1 MRNLNLLSLL
11 TILVVALAGC
21 DSSST
26 SPENSK
32 PPGSDAHNHNHGHS
46 HANEGPHGGHI
57 LGLGNEEY
65 HLEWLHN
72 ESGKLT
78 FYLLDAAAKEDVS
91 TTAKSISIETVV
103 KDETTTVAVNSTT
116 PDAESHNRFEVIDP
130 VLLQRLELV
139 GHGVTA
145 KATVSIEDK
154 EYTGEFEHH
163 DHGHGHSH

>member
-1 MRNLNLLSLL
+1 VSKFNLLSLL
-11 TILVVALAGC
+11 TLSVVTLAGC

-26 SPENSK
+26 SSENSK
-32 PPGSDAHNHNHGHS
+32 PAGPDAHNHGHS

-78 FYLLDAAAKEDVS
+78 FYLLDATAKEDVS

>member
-1 MRNLNLLSLL
+1 MLIKTCFIAATSFL
-11 TILVVALAGC
+11 IVGC
-21 DSSST
+21 NQGA
-26 SPENSK
+26 PEVPS
-32 PPGSDAHNHNHGHS
+32 GAETASEGEDHHGHD
-46 HANEGPHGGHI
+46 HASEGPHGGHI

-78 FYLLDAAAKEDVS
+78 FYLLDATAKEDVS

-154 EYTGEFEHH
+154 EYTGEFEHD